1 MLACTH
7 PGYAYINYLET
18 LIMSDN
24 NPVQDGYL
32 VVTGSASGIGLA
44 VSEAAAKAGARVLA
58 LDIADRESAG
68 VQRLLK
74 TPGINVMQCDV
85 SDPDAW
91 IEVVS
96 ALEETP
102 THLFLNAGI
111 QIAPPEASL
120 TEYKFD
126 ALRHDRYRKMMGVN
140 VDGVVFGLHALLPKL
155 CDGGSIVVT
164 SSLAGITPYS
174 VDPLYSM
181 SKHAVAGLVRSLGP
195 TLQSRNI
202 TINALCPGGIDT
214 GIIPFEQRSNSP
226 TGEFMTPEHIAEEV
240 LTLFNADETGKT
252 WAKVAQS
259 KPAFIVR
266 APGDKSS

>member
-1 MLACTH
+1 MQTSIAKKHLVM
-7 PGYAYINYLET
+7 N
-18 LIMSDN
+18 DN
-24 NPVQDGYL
+24 NPIQNGYL
-32 VVTGSASGIGLA
+32 VVTGAASGIGLA
-44 VSEAAAKAGARVLA
+44 VSEAAAQAGARVLA
-58 LDIADRESAG
+58 LDIADPKAAG

-74 TPGINVMQCDV
+74 TPGIRFLQCDV
-85 SDPDAW
+85 SDPEAW
-91 IEVVS
+91 TEVV
-96 ALEETP
+96 AVLEETP

-111 QIAPPEASL
+111 QIAPPEAPLS
-120 TEYKFD
+120 EYQFD
-126 ALRHDRYRKMMGVN
+126 ALRLDRYRKMMGVN

-214 GIIPFEQRSNSP
+214 GIIPFEQRTNSP

-240 LTLFNADETGKT
+240 LFLFDVEESGKT

-259 KPAFIVR
+259 KPVFVIR